1 MTDPG
6 GSPGSA
12 LSPQR
17 LLSSFFLFLVENWV
31 SLGSCGSGGIGKVP
45 MLVTWKLSQPSET
58 MECPDAPCKTRLEYK
73 REALCPLKKEEKE
86 DPGVGFWLLV
96 PLGQESP
103 GWDGMG

>member
-1 MTDPG
+1 M
-6 GSPGSA
+6 
-12 LSPQR
+12 
-17 LLSSFFLFLVENWV
+17 
-31 SLGSCGSGGIGKVP
+31 GSCGSGGIGKVP
-45 MLVTWKLSQPSET
+45 MSVALKLSQPSET

-73 REALCPLKKEEKE
+73 REALCPLKKEGKE